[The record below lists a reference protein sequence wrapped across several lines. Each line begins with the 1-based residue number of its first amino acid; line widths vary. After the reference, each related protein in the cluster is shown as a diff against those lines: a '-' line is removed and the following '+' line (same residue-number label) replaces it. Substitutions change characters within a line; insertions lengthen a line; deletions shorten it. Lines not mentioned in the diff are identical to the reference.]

1 MPFPLCCRASPSA
14 KGTRIAAH
22 TRSGQRLASPSW
34 TLSPRDLQRS
44 ARVIDATLLIAL
56 MTLTA
61 IGAKRRGRHLV
72 SAVATGI
79 FFPVG
84 WIVWY
89 LRDEQPLGRT

>member
-1 MPFPLCCRASPSA
+1 
-14 KGTRIAAH
+14 
-22 TRSGQRLASPSW
+22 
-34 TLSPRDLQRS
+34 
-44 ARVIDATLLIAL
+44 VIDATLLIAL